1 MKKYREFPLCLSF
14 YCKLPQPGQKILSVV
29 AGYLPI
35 NESVE
40 RATPNPELW
49 ANPDHSQVL

>member
-1 MKKYREFPLCLSF
+1 MKKYREFPLCLSL

-29 AGYLPI
+29 EGYLPI

-40 RATPNPELW
+40 RPTPNPAPQ
-49 ANPDHSQVL
+49 ANPDHSRVV

>member
-1 MKKYREFPLCLSF
+1 MKKYREFPLYLSF

-29 AGYLPI
+29 EGYLPI

-40 RATPNPELW
+40 RPTPNPAPQ
-49 ANPDHSQVL
+49 ANPDHS